1 MNENITIVLKNDIRL
16 SGVLVNVDPYL
27 NFKLK
32 DIKVLSGHIGLDD
45 IDLCS
50 IRGYG
55 IRYLVL
61 DKDEDTN
68 PLNEATRLC
77 LTTPSS

>member
-1 MNENITIVLKNDIRL
+1 MNQNITIVLKNDIRL

-32 DIKVLSGHIGLDD
+32 DIKVQNDYIGLDD

-55 IRYLVL
+55 IRYVVL
-61 DKDEDTN
+61 DKDEDTST
-68 PLNEATRLC
+68 LNEATRLC
-77 LTTPSS
+77 LTTPSA